1 MFNLPVIGVAAGIA
15 LLCLIASHLRTRRK
29 PFPPGPPGSPIL
41 GNLLQI
47 PTKKACLKFQQ
58 WSHEYGSS
66 SNGLLGLRLGPW
78 ARFIVLNKH
87 KQIRDLLEGRSTIYA
102 GRGHVAIM
110 EKIRAW
116 TKPGEPYVG
125 NFASWQ
131 YNDELKRERRASHE
145 YMLRS
150 GQVEKLLPIQDAE
163 STQLMWE
170 LLSFERDQKAAGAAG
185 AAPGAHH
192 IFFFRTFGAVVLAA
206 VYGIRGKDSAPNS
219 PLAKFESLV
228 KEFIQLLALT
238 AAPPY
243 EVFPFVDYIPE
254 FINPWQGWI
263 VRGKQFGI
271 RWFLFWKEFHQIAL
285 DSAER
290 KTSREGDGV
299 LLKLQGK
306 GYSET
311 EKLSFGST
319 MMNGGADT
327 TAITCLTMIG
337 ALINNPD
344 IQQQARAEV
353 DAIFG
358 EGVLPTADKLNQ
370 LPFVKACFYEAV
382 RWRPLTPLM
391 TRRVRQDHEYEGFF
405 IPKDTMVL
413 FNIWALSHDTDVF
426 ERPQDFMP
434 SRYLPQCRGDPEAKA
449 KPLPVYGFG
458 TGLRNCPGQ
467 KMAEY
472 SVMLVIAKLLWA
484 FEISS
489 PDGKLDTSMETGYD
503 DAFMLA
509 PNPARLSFRLRSQ
522 VRGDILQRE
531 WKKADEWLARFE

>member
-1 MFNLPVIGVAAGIA
+1 MFNLPAISVAAGLA
-15 LLCLIASHLRTRRK
+15 LVYLIVSHLRTLRK
-29 PFPPGPPGSPIL
+29 PFPPGPPGNLIL

-47 PTKKACLKFQQ
+47 PTKKACLTFQK
-58 WSHEYGSS
+58 WSREYGSS
-66 SNGLLGLRLGPW
+66 SDGLLGLRMGPW
-78 ARFIVLNKH
+78 ARMIVLNKH
-87 KQIRDLLEGRSTIYA
+87 KQYRDLLEGRSTVYA
-102 GRGHVAIM
+102 GRGSVPIM
-110 EKIRAW
+110 EKLRVW
-116 TKPGEPYVG
+116 TEPGEPYVG

-131 YNDELKRERRASHE
+131 YNDELKRERRATHE
-145 YMLRS
+145 YITRS
-150 GQVEKLLPIQDAE
+150 AQVEKLLPIQDAE
-163 STQLMWE
+163 STQLMWD
-170 LLSFERDQKAAGAAG
+170 LLSFERDKKAGDT
-185 AAPGAHH
+185 APGSHH
-192 IFFFRTFGAVVLAA
+192 LLFFRTFGAVVLAA
-206 VYGIRGKDSAPNS
+206 VYGIRGKDTTHDSH
-219 PLAKFESLV
+219 LGQFESIV
-228 KEFIQLLALT
+228 KDFIQLLALT

-254 FINPWQGWI
+254 FINPWRGWI
-263 VRGKQFGI
+263 LRGKEFRV
-271 RWFLFWKEFHQIAL
+271 RWFRFWKEFHDIAL
-285 DSAER
+285 NSAES
-290 KTSREGDGV
+290 KTSREGDGM
-299 LLKLQGK
+299 LLQLEGK
-306 GYSET
+306 GYSDT
-311 EKLSFGST
+311 EKLSFGAT
-319 MMNGGADT
+319 IMNGGADT
-327 TAITCLTMIG
+327 TAITCLTMLG
-337 ALINNPD
+337 AFVNNPD
-344 IQQQARAEV
+344 LQQQARAEI

-358 EGVLPTADKLNQ
+358 EGVMPTADKLNQ

-426 ERPQDFMP
+426 DRPQDFMP
-434 SRYLPQCRGDPEAKA
+434 IRYLPQCRGDLDV

-467 KMAEY
+467 KMAEN
-472 SVMLVIAKLLWA
+472 SVMLVVAKLLWA

-522 VRGDILQRE
+522 IRGDVVQRE